1 MKSSKKSNGCESN
14 QQQSKKGAKLKL
26 DGRIEWRSEETPT
39 SERDVK
45 NRETQRAVEP
55 NDDVVES
62 TRLELTQTFPP
73 LLSVWDFQLNN
84 CFIFK

>member
-1 MKSSKKSNGCESN
+1 MIEELKEK
-14 QQQSKKGAKLKL
+14 QSKKEAKLKL
-26 DGRIEWRSEETPT
+26 DGRIKWRSEETPT

-73 LLSVWDFQLNN
+73 LLSVWDSQLSH
-84 CFIFK
+84 CLVFKSLKYI